1 MSTASRYTLG
11 IDLGTTHCAL
21 SWVDT
26 QASEGEKVVQGVL
39 PIPQLTA
46 PGAVEARDLLP
57 SFLYLPHASEF
68 APGDEFCPNLF
79 IANDPEQ
86 DVAVVLRKTGLKS
99 GRHGNATGVERVQEP
114 GIAELALGAA
124 RTLGLTGPVD
134 IDIRLRNDG
143 TPLVLEINARF
154 GANSAN
160 APEVLDAVLGSRLAV
175 AA

>member
-1 MSTASRYTLG
+1 MRCLALAEQELG
-11 IDLGTTHCAL
+11 APLPCEAYLFGHTHRAGIGRTT
-21 SWVDT
+21 DR
-26 QASEGEKVVQGVL
+26 EGR
-39 PIPQLTA
+39 P
-46 PGAVEARDLLP
+46 LL
-57 SFLYLPHASEF
+57 
-68 APGDEFCPNLF
+68 